1 MTVLLLNITY
11 DTTTVTITCQDH
23 HYLQD
28 IISIYVKEAAIM
40 IMAITLSSAK
50 KQAGRILE
58 NSINSLDTQWLQSE
72 LY

>member
-1 MTVLLLNITY
+1 MIAPLLNIPN
-11 DTTTVTITCQDH
+11 DTTTVKITCQDH

-28 IISIYVKEAAIM
+28 IIPIYVKEAAII
-40 IMAITLSSAK
+40 IMAFTLSSAK

-58 NSINSLDTQWLQSE
+58 NTINSLDTQWLQSE